1 MKGQVPAGLG
11 PGAHELVVT
20 TAAGSSSK
28 PGAFRVKEGKVE
40 SQGTPCAGEFTA
52 FTKLAQK
59 QKKFVMD
66 RHYKKPEGKREV
78 VEVPEEEVRLLRPSP
93 TSRMPSGMLDGL
105 TAREIL
111 EMLAWLL
118 EER

>member
-1 MKGQVPAGLG
+1 MAVHLPPSS
-11 PGAHELVVT
+11 PG
-20 TAAGSSSK
+20 
-28 PGAFRVKEGKVE
+28 
-40 SQGTPCAGEFTA
+40 GTDG
-52 FTKLAQK
+52 
-59 QKKFVMD
+59 
-66 RHYKKPEGKREV
+66 EV